1 MSINELFLLYFR
13 GERMS
18 YQDQQEMVV
27 EANKLYTDLTKTF
40 SEKKQFTLLNKLL
53 DVEGNLRRI
62 EE

>member
-1 MSINELFLLYFR
+1 
-13 GERMS
+13 MS

-27 EANKLYTDLTKTF
+27 EANKLYADLTKTF

-53 DVEGNLRRI
+53 DVEGNLRRV